1 MTYIEVNTDN
11 SKHSKRIDIVSVK
24 LIKEKSISY
33 LPRVISKPHQIAK
46 LFSDFIKDSDKEQ
59 FVICCLNIKNQPT
72 NISTISIGC
81 VDSTLVHPR
90 EVFKVAILSNASSII
105 LAHNHPSGNTEPS
118 KDDKIMT
125 ERICEV
131 GKIHGIKV
139 LDHVI
144 IGDDNN
150 YFSFKETGFLL

>member
-1 MTYIEVNTDN
+1 MTYIKTN
-11 SKHSKRIDIVSVK
+11 SSIDKHSKRIDIVSVK

-59 FVICCLNIKNQPT
+59 FVICCLNTKNQPT

-81 VDSTLVHPR
+81 LDSTLVHPR

-105 LAHNHPSGNTEPS
+105 LAHNHPSGNIEPS
-118 KDDKIMT
+118 INDKEMT
-125 ERICEV
+125 KRIYDV
-131 GKIHGIKV
+131 GKLHGIKV
-139 LDHVI
+139 LDHII
-144 IGDDNN
+144 IGEENN
-150 YFSFKETGFLL
+150 YFSFKEAGFLF